1 MTATATASATFQTH
15 SPTAD
20 PHPLPDVLERAKICA
35 RSARDNKG
43 RDVIIM
49 DLRKLSPMYDI
60 FVISTGSSRRQIHAL
75 AEEAD
80 ARMREIGDSR
90 QGIEG
95 YEVSKWIVQDYGDLL
110 VHTFDPVTRD
120 FYNLE
125 DLWAD
130 APRIEWDRE

>member
-1 MTATATASATFQTH
+1 MTASATANPTFATT
-15 SPTAD
+15 SPTAT
-20 PHPLPDVLERAKICA
+20 HHSLPDVIERARICA
-35 RSARDNKG
+35 RAARDNKG

-60 FVISTGSSRRQIHAL
+60 FVIATGSSRRQIHAL
-75 AEEAD
+75 AEETD
-80 ARMREIGDSR
+80 AKMREIGDTR

>member
-1 MTATATASATFQTH
+1 MTATATFETS
-15 SPTAD
+15 SPTIHH
-20 PHPLPDVLERAKICA
+20 HPLPDVVQRAILCA

-43 RDVIIM
+43 RDIVIM

-60 FVISTGSSRRQIHAL
+60 FVIATGSSRRQIHAL
-75 AEEAD
+75 AEETD